1 MTSLD
6 SVTSVFLVGMS
17 VMLIFL
23 ESKPVMLA
31 NMSLE
36 VKVAPAILASPQR
49 WFHSGGIRGA
59 HNVHEQQAEPANRP
73 MMQQRWP

>member
-1 MTSLD
+1 MKEAGFGCTSMTSLD

-36 VKVAPAILASPQR
+36 VKVAPAILVST
-49 WFHSGGIRGA
+49 
-59 HNVHEQQAEPANRP
+59 P
-73 MMQQRWP
+73 MKTAKFL